1 MHDVHRRETHCP
13 LEAREARLKSK
24 LVRLLWTNEA
34 RALTKMNKGAQNPI
48 LPHIRDPHDVASVQ
62 RLARTRNNFYA

>member
-1 MHDVHRRETHCP
+1 MHDVHRREAHCP
-13 LEAREARLKSK
+13 PEAREARYNSK
-24 LVRLLWTNEA
+24 LIRLLRTNEA
-34 RALTKMNKGAQNPI
+34 RALTKMTEGAQNPI